1 MTFKEFS
8 LLILCGRSSLPQLRR
23 LTDSMYMQKQ
33 EIQIFNFNSNQVRLQ
48 IINGKEYFCAKDITD
63 ALGYSNGR
71 KTIQDN
77 CKEKGVTISDT
88 LTNGGIQ
95 KLTFIDEANVLRL
108 IVNSKLPTAEKFE
121 AWVFEEI
128 LPQIRK
134 TGKFDVQPSLPQNY
148 IQALEFLVIA
158 EKEKLELQNTVSE
171 QQTTIE
177 NRDKIIFDISN
188 IQDTYSLRE
197 ASKNLIVGEKALQE
211 YLKSKKWWI
220 YLSDGS
226 TTKKM
231 YSTSYAKDS
240 NFAIDKLVLNKARQ
254 KFYHQFRITKH
265 GMDFLIKRRQEIVK

>member
-1 MTFKEFS
+1 
-8 LLILCGRSSLPQLRR
+8 
-23 LTDSMYMQKQ
+23 MQKQ
-33 EIQIFNFNSNQVRLQ
+33 EIQIFNFNSNQVRIQ
-48 IINGKEYFCAKDITD
+48 IINDKEYFCAKDITD

-71 KTIQDN
+71 KAIQDN

-95 KLTFIDEANVLRL
+95 KLIFIDEANVLRL

-121 AWVFEEI
+121 AWVFEEV

-134 TGKFDVQPSLPQNY
+134 TGAYQLKQQTPQIDSKFLLQ
-148 IQALEFLVIA
+148 IA
-158 EKEKLELQNTVSE
+158 EQMREKEELIE
-171 QQTTIE
+171 RQQSTIQIQ
-177 NRDKIIFDISN
+177 DKTIFDISN

-197 ASKNLIVGEKALQE
+197 ASKNLIVSEKVLQQ

-226 TTKKM
+226 ESKKM
-231 YSTSYAKDS
+231 YSTSYAKES
-240 NFAIDKLVLNKARQ
+240 NFAIDKPVLNKARQ

-265 GMDFLIKRRQEIVK
+265 GMDFLIKKRQEIAK